1 MELFI
6 ALLAASISLGVFG
19 LALWAV
25 WGVKQA
31 LTKKFTDAVDDLQL
45 NLPIEEDK

>member
-31 LTKKFTDAVDDLQL
+31 LTKKFTNTIDELQL
-45 NLPIEEDK
+45 DLPLEEDK